1 MERLPT
7 WQGFV
12 INVVFDVSLRYKFY
26 GINETYECRM
36 FDFIHH
42 MIRVVVLVI
51 LHPGEKV
58 AQLNFEL
65 ENDESCRIMGKT
77 SLSYRFMKIGETH

>member
-1 MERLPT
+1 MERAPLWHSFAIT
-7 WQGFV
+7 A
-12 INVVFDVSLRYKFY
+12 VFDVSLQCKFY
-26 GINETYECRM
+26 GVNETYECRM

-42 MIRVVVLVI
+42 LISVVVLVI

-65 ENDESCRIMGKT
+65 ENNKLCQITGKT
-77 SLSYRFMKIGETH
+77 SLSYTFMKIAETH